1 RPDALRV
8 LPALVHHF
16 GEPFADSSAVPV
28 YYVSELARRSVTVV
42 LSGEGGDEVFAGYE
56 TYLAGKLAAL
66 YRRLPAA
73 LGRGLVPAL
82 VAKLPVSHARVSLDY
97 KAKRFVHGAHLPL
110 ADGHFWWKV
119 VLSEA
124 AQAELCRGPAQNGHV
139 ETAELFRVA
148 AARAGTDDWLAT
160 LQAIDAQVYLPDN
173 ILTKADRMSMAHS
186 LEARVPFLDRALV
199 ELAARLPSDVKLRRF
214 TKKYVL
220 KHALRRHVPAEILRA
235 KKRGFN
241 VPVPSW
247 LRGELREMLC
257 DVLSPAALRR
267 VGLFDP
273 GYVQTLIA
281 EHNAM
286 RVDHSRPLW
295 TLLVF
300 MTWHEHWRRLRAAA
314 PPLGAAVSTPASQ
327 PTAAARAS

>member
-1 RPDALRV
+1 
-8 LPALVHHF
+8 LVRHF

-28 YYVSELARRSVTVV
+28 YYVSELARRHVKGV
-42 LSGEGGDEVFAGYE
+42 LSGEGGDEVFGGYE

-66 YRRLPAA
+66 YRRLPAPV
-73 LGRGLVPAL
+73 GRRLLPAL
-82 VAKLPVSHARVSLDY
+82 IARLPVSHARVSLDY
-97 KAKRFVHGAHLPL
+97 KAKRFVAGAYLPP

-124 AQAELCRGPAQNGHV
+124 AQAELCVGPARNGHL
-139 ETAELFRVA
+139 ETAALFRA
-148 AARAGTDDWLAT
+148 AAAEAGSDDWLAR
-160 LQAIDAQVYLPDN
+160 LQAIDAQIYLPDN

-186 LEARVPFLDRALV
+186 LEARVPYLDRALV
-199 ELAARLPSDVKLRRF
+199 ELAARLPSDRKIRRL

-220 KHALRRHVPAEILRA
+220 KRALRDHVPAAILQA

-241 VPVPSW
+241 VPVATW
-247 LRGELREMLC
+247 LRGELRDMVG
-257 DVLSPAALRR
+257 DVLAPAALAR

-273 GYVQTLIA
+273 AYVQTLIR
-281 EHNAM
+281 EHDAM

-300 MTWHEHWRRLRAAA
+300 MAWHDEWRRARAGATRPGA
-314 PPLGAAVSTPASQ
+314 DQSLPLHPS
-327 PTAAARAS
+327 PTAAGLADRTS